1 MSTIT
6 VTRPGTETQTTDLP
20 NLELLQSKY
29 NFKYLSFPNDLG
41 TDQSGHYMVINI
53 NVQNNIGT
61 IPFFGTNILP
71 SNFNYQN
78 LLQERS
84 KVDQLRGINS
94 VLRNQN
100 IPGVTQSDTS
110 TTNYLTLTRST
121 RRIAESIALHMPTP
135 LVFSQQNEYQEVSLT
150 ALGSTIINQVAPR
163 AIAAISGLGSG
174 KGGGAIAGHGA
185 ASIING
191 VGGFIGNTAKIMQRP
206 INPAVEVL
214 FANTSLRSFTFEV
227 LMAPRNEKESESIK
241 NIITSLKFHSAPE
254 LTFGGLIWIPPAEF
268 DITFFNKG
276 VENPHIQRI
285 STCALERFEVD
296 YAPSGMYSTFRNGH
310 PVAVRMS
317 MGFRELEAIHKQRV
331 VAGF

>member
-1 MSTIT
+1 MSTTTIS
-6 VTRPGTETQTTDLP
+6 RPGTETLETAPP

-29 NFKYLSFPNDLG
+29 NFKYLAFPNDIG
-41 TDQSGHYMVINI
+41 TDRNGHYMVINI
-53 NVQNNIGT
+53 NVQTDI
-61 IPFFGTNILP
+61 FGFLS

-78 LLQERS
+78 LLSERS

-94 VLRNQN
+94 ILRNQN
-100 IPGVTQSDTS
+100 IPGVTQRDTS
-110 TTNYLTLTRST
+110 TVNRITLPRATK
-121 RRIAESIALHMPTP
+121 RIAESIALHMPTP

-150 ALGSTIINQVAPR
+150 ALGGAVVAG
-163 AIAAISGLGSG
+163 AAVRGAAAVAGLGSG

-185 ASIING
+185 AGLVSA
-191 VGGFIGNTAKIMQRP
+191 VGGNVGNLSKIMQRP

-227 LMAPRNEKESESIK
+227 LMAPRNEKESEAIKSI
-241 NIITSLKFHSAPE
+241 ISSLKFHSAPE

-285 STCALERFEVD
+285 STCVLERFEVD